1 MKILKNN
8 LEKGFTLIEIM
19 MVIAL
24 LAILSSIFLGSGYRQ
39 NQIRKSLLTGS
50 IDLATV
56 LQDMQSRAASFV
68 LGNDNV
74 NNVGYGVFFDNLSSE
89 KIGSF
94 YKAKG
99 PFSSLDIPNSSLP
112 KPGEDLILNYGNKIG
127 NICLNGCSTYNSKN
141 TKLAIF
147 FVKPKSYA
155 NFSVL
160 SDDGVTYTTTV
171 TQGGVEVPIVHACL
185 ELSPT
190 SGADYRHVD
199 IYKVGQISSA
209 YGQCE

>member
-74 NNVGYGVFFDNLSSE
+74 NNVGYGVFFDNLSF
-89 KIGSF
+89 SF
-94 YKAKG
+94 QSII
-99 PFSSLDIPNSSLP
+99 FS
-112 KPGEDLILNYGNKIG
+112 
-127 NICLNGCSTYNSKN
+127 
-141 TKLAIF
+141 
-147 FVKPKSYA
+147 
-155 NFSVL
+155 
-160 SDDGVTYTTTV
+160 
-171 TQGGVEVPIVHACL
+171 
-185 ELSPT
+185 
-190 SGADYRHVD
+190 
-199 IYKVGQISSA
+199 
-209 YGQCE
+209 